1 MLYAAWSSAI
11 VVFVL
16 GMTSVLLI
24 CVALFRGQ
32 AVRANRLTAPQSRSA
47 VTVLSRDRVRL
58 GGMLGWMVGW
68 QMQRVRAQGAKPAL
82 QKLRN
87 LLAYAGFEGTDKL
100 VVFRLIQLAAVAGL
114 ALAGALAA
122 VALQFGMLTAA
133 AAGALLGYTIPM
145 YALGRMVRI
154 RQRNISRELPPALDL
169 LTVCLEAGM
178 ALSESLKIVA
188 RESLQIDAI
197 LGSELAK
204 VVAEL
209 GAGVPLET
217 ALRNFGERTG
227 VDDVR
232 SLSALVIQS
241 EKMGTRLGP
250 ALRSSADLLVARRRL
265 KAEENAQK
273 SAIKTLL
280 PLVLLIL
287 PAMIIVILGPAV
299 ISILHTL
306 EG

>member
-1 MLYAAWSSAI
+1 
-11 VVFVL
+11 
-16 GMTSVLLI
+16 
-24 CVALFRGQ
+24 
-32 AVRANRLTAPQSRSA
+32 
-47 VTVLSRDRVRL
+47 
-58 GGMLGWMVGW
+58 
-68 QMQRVRAQGAKPAL
+68 
-82 QKLRN
+82 
-87 LLAYAGFEGTDKL
+87 
-100 VVFRLIQLAAVAGL
+100 
-114 ALAGALAA
+114 
-122 VALQFGMLTAA
+122 
-133 AAGALLGYTIPM
+133 
-145 YALGRMVRI
+145 
-154 RQRNISRELPPALDL
+154 
-169 LTVCLEAGM
+169 M

-197 LGSELAK
+197 LGSELTK

-209 GAGVPLET
+209 GAGLPLET
-217 ALRNFGERTG
+217 ALRNFAERTG

-250 ALRSSADLLVARRRL
+250 ALRSSADLLLARRRL

-273 SAIKTLL
+273 SAIKMLL